1 MILTLKS
8 IQNGLY
14 LIEIKK
20 PYGSVE
26 FKEIA
31 PEKLYDF
38 LQAYDFYCEANDYD
52 FIFLIDDSLKSFV
65 GTRLKEWIQLH
76 NNKSKDA

>member
-1 MILTLKS
+1 MILTLKNV
-8 IQNGLY
+8 QNGLY

-26 FKEIA
+26 FKEIE

-38 LQAYDFYCEANDYD
+38 LQAYDFYCEANEYD

-65 GTRLKEWIQLH
+65 GTRLKEWIQLYTR
-76 NNKSKDA
+76 NNA